1 MDKVRIGKY
10 INELRNKEGLSLE
23 ELSRYTG
30 VSPKTILK
38 WESGKILPKMHDLA
52 LLSFRFDVSINDLL
66 NGDSNHLKDD
76 DMIYYYAIVERKKEK
91 VRIITVSILI
101 LILVFIVLF
110 SLIAR

>member
-23 ELSRYTG
+23 ELSRLTG

-52 LLSFRFDVSINDLL
+52 
-66 NGDSNHLKDD
+66 
-76 DMIYYYAIVERKKEK
+76 YYYAIVERKKEK
-91 VRIITVSILI
+91 VIIITFSILI
-101 LILVFIVLF
+101 LILVFIMLF